1 MAKKYVIVYQNWL
14 PYKGNSDTRGFI
26 SQRYNN
32 VHRAVDSVGNYTKGK
47 LCTPVHSV
55 IDGVVTEAYFDRWYG
70 NVVTVANNY
79 VSVTF
84 CHLAKL
90 LTSAGK
96 RVAAGDIVGNEG
108 RTGKYAKNGKHL
120 HTKISIDGKEVDPEL
135 YLAKKRD
142 FPKQNSYITSDIDQ
156 LAWDVIRGK
165 YGNGAARKNALG
177 DKYEAV
183 QERVNE
189 LLKEMQK

>member
-1 MAKKYVIVYQNWL
+1 MAKYKIVYQNWL
-14 PYKGNSDTRGFI
+14 PYKGNSDTRGYI
-26 SQRYNN
+26 SQRYTN
-32 VHRAVDSVGNYTKGK
+32 VHRAIDSVGNYTKGH
-47 LCTPVHSV
+47 LNTPVHSV
-55 IDGVVTEAYFDRWYG
+55 MDGVVTEAYFDRWYG
-70 NVVTVANNY
+70 NVVTVSNNY
-79 VSVTF
+79 ISITY

-90 LTSAGK
+90 LTSTGK
-96 RVAAGDIVGNEG
+96 QVKTGDIVGHEG
-108 RTGKYAKNGKHL
+108 KTGKYARGKHL
-120 HTKISIDGKEVDPEL
+120 HTKMSIDGKEVDPEL
-135 YLAKKRD
+135 YLAGKRE
-142 FPKQNSYITSDIDQ
+142 FPKKVSYISDDIDQ